1 MKRLLAL
8 AAALIFILPLVN
20 ISASADVSGY
30 NALYYKEAC
39 GLMNAIGIVQ
49 ESDAFA
55 ANAASVT
62 RADMLKY
69 VVNLVHKGSMV
80 LSDSADCGYSDV
92 TGETAAYAAFA
103 KSVGMLLPEGK
114 EFRPEESADSDF
126 AMMLMTSAAGYNATA
141 VNYKKIAAQLGLS
154 KKLRTASAQNF
165 SVGDGCVM
173 MFNLI
178 TTEKIKLANNDKYLS
193 PLIESMYKITV
204 SKAQLVGDD
213 ASSLYGEPCGK
224 GFLKFREAPSGKM
237 LELHYEQSASEL
249 MGRRV
254 KIYYDNE
261 DNLVYMCESGNDDV
275 IAEISGGDISGFS
288 SSARELTW
296 YERQSSTRWESSR
309 KLKKCTVPQS
319 CDIIYNG
326 RYTEQH
332 SFVYALLEQSSDY
345 NIDKVILIDT
355 DNDSDADLIK
365 IDAYLPVYVKSA
377 NGDELI
383 IKNSLNNTVLNLK
396 ETDDSPETEIYNA
409 SGAEINLSS
418 VKQGSVASVF
428 ETIDGKKKWK
438 IIVSDSVCEGK
449 LDAVSEENGKK
460 ILTVDDSDFELSGIM
475 LPYAS
480 ELKTG
485 QEYTFALDHNGNISG
500 YRFGISSESDV
511 GNIVKIEE
519 AKNERRRLEF
529 KIFNSNGNF
538 ETLKNSDAW
547 KVNGIKVKSE
557 IGELPYITDTS
568 GKKTKVTD
576 LLMYEM
582 VYYKLDSSGRIKSIS
597 TAKKNAPKGEFGY
610 CSSMNH
616 TETLFTEPSKSYANY
631 KRNGMFFFPYESG
644 TSNMNFVAMSAST
657 KIMLVPSKNITND
670 REDYYSVKK
679 PDSLRNDYSCTPVG
693 YTFEGEDGM
702 IAQYVAIINDSSSD
716 PDSTST
722 CYVIKNISCGKNS
735 EGDYGYK
742 IDYMNSSGTEG
753 SVVTKDM
760 SFPDFDTQA
769 HLDLD
774 VGDIIK
780 IGFDSL
786 GNASSFIRV
795 FDYSSGSV
803 NINDANYWYSS
814 KRLVN
819 GAVYRVN
826 GDVFEYVVGNTISGN
841 PQGKL
846 QLGYAR
852 TVISVDPSARREE
865 RVKKVRVSDLT
876 GYVENSSEYSRIIYA
891 SGYGE
896 THFLIEYK

>member
-1 MKRLLAL
+1 
-8 AAALIFILPLVN
+8 
-20 ISASADVSGY
+20 
-30 NALYYKEAC
+30 
-39 GLMNAIGIVQ
+39 
-49 ESDAFA
+49 
-55 ANAASVT
+55 
-62 RADMLKY
+62 
-69 VVNLVHKGSMV
+69 
-80 LSDSADCGYSDV
+80 
-92 TGETAAYAAFA
+92 
-103 KSVGMLLPEGK
+103 
-114 EFRPEESADSDF
+114 
-126 AMMLMTSAAGYNATA
+126 
-141 VNYKKIAAQLGLS
+141 
-154 KKLRTASAQNF
+154 
-165 SVGDGCVM
+165 
-173 MFNLI
+173 
-178 TTEKIKLANNDKYLS
+178 
-193 PLIESMYKITV
+193 
-204 SKAQLVGDD
+204 
-213 ASSLYGEPCGK
+213 
-224 GFLKFREAPSGKM
+224 
-237 LELHYEQSASEL
+237 
-249 MGRRV
+249 
-254 KIYYDNE
+254 
-261 DNLVYMCESGNDDV
+261 
-275 IAEISGGDISGFS
+275 
-288 SSARELTW
+288 
-296 YERQSSTRWESSR
+296 
-309 KLKKCTVPQS
+309 
-319 CDIIYNG
+319 
-326 RYTEQH
+326 
-332 SFVYALLEQSSDY
+332 
-345 NIDKVILIDT
+345 
-355 DNDSDADLIK
+355 
-365 IDAYLPVYVKSA
+365 
-377 NGDELI
+377 
-383 IKNSLNNTVLNLK
+383 
-396 ETDDSPETEIYNA
+396 
-409 SGAEINLSS
+409 
-418 VKQGSVASVF
+418 
-428 ETIDGKKKWK
+428 
-438 IIVSDSVCEGK
+438 
-449 LDAVSEENGKK
+449 
-460 ILTVDDSDFELSGIM
+460 M

-480 ELKTG
+480 ELKPG

-529 KIFNSNGNF
+529 KIFNSSGNF
-538 ETLKNSDAW
+538 ETLRNSDTW
-547 KVNGIKVKSE
+547 RVNGVKVKSE

-576 LLMYEM
+576 VLMYEM

-616 TETLFTEPSKSYANY
+616 TETLFTEPAKSYANY

-644 TSNMNFVAMSAST
+644 TSNMNFVAMSANT
-657 KIMLVPSKNITND
+657 KIMLVPSKNITDD

-722 CYVIKNISCGKNS
+722 CYVVKNISCGKNS

-786 GNASSFIRV
+786 RNASSFIRV

-803 NINDANYWYSS
+803 NIKDANYWYSS
-814 KRLVN
+814 NRLVN
-819 GAVYRVN
+819 GAVYRVDGN
-826 GDVFEYVVGNTISGN
+826 IFEYVVGNTIFGN

-865 RVKKVRVSDLT
+865 RVKKVSVSDLT

-896 THFLIEYK
+896 TNFLIEYK